1 MDLVGGGKE
10 VEEERDGEE
19 RGEEEEAFGV
29 ERVLL
34 LLLARV
40 RRLREEVHAG
50 VELSAVRRNEGG
62 GRGGVRG

>member
-40 RRLREEVHAG
+40 WRLGEEVHTG